1 MTGRPSGAAAGAG
14 AAADILAAVVAAK
27 PGGENRPGQEAMCAA
42 VDTAL
47 AAGEHLL
54 VEAPTGVGKSLAYLA
69 PAVAHARSGT
79 PDARVVV
86 VTATK
91 GLQEQLIR
99 DDLPALAAAL
109 PGRRLRFAMLKGRS
123 NYLCRAKLDVTM
135 TDGVEG
141 RLDFGD
147 DGVAG
152 ALETVKGLEAWAETT
167 ATGDRA
173 DAPGAVS
180 DAVWSQVSVDPGECP
195 GAANCHAGDACFA
208 EAAREAAGAA
218 EIVVVNTHLYAAHLA
233 SGGNVLPPHTAV
245 VFDEAHT
252 LEDTF
257 ADAFG
262 VRLTPF
268 RVRRAAARA
277 RIAGADADLTR
288 RLDRAADALDSA
300 LGAPPEATRVDLA
313 GTTPA
318 PGFTSPA
325 PPAPVRGRAAASGPA
340 PSTVGADGPDDRAL
354 AAALA
359 TVGALAREVQATLR
373 KSELGL
379 LGGAGGA
386 GGDVARAKAAQATRL
401 LDGLADD
408 VALLLDPPLNS
419 VTWVESNRGRP
430 ELHLATVDV
439 GPALA
444 ARLYPEVT
452 VIATSATLATG
463 GRFDLLARRLGL
475 TLPPPADDGEP
486 GGDTAVS
493 ALETPPGRE
502 FATPVRRDGAGPGD
516 TDVEPSPP
524 VHRALT
530 VPSPFDHA
538 RQGWLYVA
546 KHLPEPNDPRFA
558 EAMADDLHELI
569 TAAGGRTLALFTS
582 RAAMDRTAETLAARG
597 GYEVLVQDR
606 LPRPELLARFRA
618 GPGSALFATQGFWQG
633 VDLPGHLCRL
643 VAIDRIPV
651 PRPTDPLV
659 AARRA
664 AATARRENDFTAVDL
679 PAAAMLLAQGAGRLI
694 RTTTDAGVVAVFD
707 RRLATKSYRQTLL
720 ATLPPLR
727 RSIDRARMVEV
738 LNALRQA
745 EV

>member
-1 MTGRPSGAAAGAG
+1 MSEAAET
-14 AAADILAAVVAAK
+14 LAAVIAAK
-27 PGGENRPGQEAMCAA
+27 PGGETRPGQEAMCAA
-42 VDTAL
+42 VDAAL
-47 AAGEHLL
+47 ASGEHLL

-69 PAVAHARSGT
+69 PAVAYARSV

-91 GLQEQLIR
+91 GLQEQLTR
-99 DDLPALAAAL
+99 DDLPTLAAAV
-109 PGRRLRFAMLKGRS
+109 PGRPLRFAMLKGRS

-135 TDGVEG
+135 VDGVEA
-141 RLDFGD
+141 RFDFGD
-147 DGVAG
+147 EGVTG
-152 ALETVKGLEAWAETT
+152 ALEAVQRLGEWAEKTE
-167 ATGDRA
+167 TGDRA

-195 GAANCHAGDACFA
+195 GAAHCHAGDTCFA
-208 EAAREAAGAA
+208 EAARERAGAA
-218 EIVVVNTHLYAAHLA
+218 EIVVVNTHLYAAHLS
-233 SGGNVLPPHTAV
+233 SGGNVLPAHTAV

-257 ADAFG
+257 ASAFG
-262 VRLTPF
+262 VRMTPY
-268 RVRRAAARA
+268 RVRRAAARSRA
-277 RIAGADADLTR
+277 AGADGDLTR
-288 RLDRAADALDSA
+288 RLERAADALDTA
-300 LGAPPEATRVDLA
+300 LGAPTEATRVDLA
-313 GTTPA
+313 GEDGEA
-318 PGFTSPA
+318 KEL
-325 PPAPVRGRAAASGPA
+325 AS
-340 PSTVGADGPDDRAL
+340 AL
-354 AAALA
+354 ASVA
-359 TVGALAREVQATLR
+359 TLAREVHGTLR
-373 KSELGL
+373 KKELGL
-379 LGGAGGA
+379 LGGAAG

-408 VALLLDPPLNS
+408 VAWLLDPPPNS
-419 VTWVESNRGRP
+419 VAWVESNKGRP
-430 ELHLATVDV
+430 ELNQATVDV

-452 VIATSATLATG
+452 VIATSATLATA

-475 TLPPPADDGEP
+475 TLPPPADED
-486 GGDTAVS
+486 
-493 ALETPPGRE
+493 
-502 FATPVRRDGAGPGD
+502 RDGDRNGDGDAGGRPSD
-516 TDVEPSPP
+516 DDPASNAAADVEPTPP
-524 VHRALT
+524 VHRSLT

-546 KHLPEPNDPRFA
+546 KHLPEPNDPRFP
-558 EAMADDLHELI
+558 EAMADELHELI

-582 RAAMDRTAETLAARG
+582 RAGMDRTADSLAARG

-606 LPRPELLARFRA
+606 LARPELLARFRA

-643 VAIDRIPV
+643 VAIDRIPF

-664 AATARRENDFTAVDL
+664 AATARRENDFAAVDL
-679 PAAAMLLAQGAGRLI
+679 PAAATLLAQGAGRLI

-727 RSIDRARMVEV
+727 RTIDRAHMVAV
-738 LNALRQA
+738 LSALRDA
-745 EV
+745 EQPAGD

>member
-1 MTGRPSGAAAGAG
+1 MSEAAET
-14 AAADILAAVVAAK
+14 LAAVIAAK
-27 PGGENRPGQEAMCAA
+27 AGGENRPGQEAMCAA
-42 VDTAL
+42 VDAAL
-47 AAGEHLL
+47 ASGEHLL

-69 PAVAHARSGT
+69 PAVAHARSGVA
-79 PDARVVV
+79 DARVVV

-91 GLQEQLIR
+91 GLQEQLTR
-99 DDLPALAAAL
+99 DDLPTLAAAL
-109 PGRRLRFAMLKGRS
+109 PGRPLRFAMLKGRS

-135 TDGVEG
+135 ADGIEA

-147 DGVAG
+147 DGVTG
-152 ALETVKGLEAWAETT
+152 ALGAVQRLAAWAEK
-167 ATGDRA
+167 AETGDRA

-195 GAANCHAGDACFA
+195 GAAACHAGDACFA
-208 EAAREAAGAA
+208 EAARERAAAA

-257 ADAFG
+257 AGAFG

-277 RIAGADADLTR
+277 RAAGAEADLTR
-288 RLDRAADALDSA
+288 RLERAGDALDSA
-300 LGAPPEATRVDLA
+300 LGAPAEATRVDPA
-313 GTTPA
+313 G
-318 PGFTSPA
+318 
-325 PPAPVRGRAAASGPA
+325 
-340 PSTVGADGPDDRAL
+340 GPDDTSPTEREL
-354 AAALA
+354 AGVLTTVA
-359 TVGALAREVQATLR
+359 TLAREVLGTLR
-373 KSELGL
+373 RSELGL
-379 LGGAGGA
+379 AGGS
-386 GGDVARAKAAQATRL
+386 GGDVARAKAAQAARL

-408 VALLLDPPLNS
+408 ISLLLDPPPNS
-419 VTWVESNRGRP
+419 VAWVESNRDRP
-430 ELHLATVDV
+430 ELHQATVDV
-439 GPALA
+439 GPTLA

-452 VIATSATLATG
+452 VVATSATLATG

-475 TLPPPADDGEP
+475 TLPPPLDADDGD
-486 GGDTAVS
+486 GDADD
-493 ALETPPGRE
+493 P
-502 FATPVRRDGAGPGD
+502 
-516 TDVEPSPP
+516 DVEPTPP
-524 VHRALT
+524 VHRALS
-530 VPSPFDHA
+530 VPSPFDYA

-546 KHLPEPNDPRFA
+546 KHLPEPNDPRFGEAVA
-558 EAMADDLHELI
+558 EELHELI

-582 RAAMDRTAETLAARG
+582 RAAMDRTADALAARG

-643 VAIDRIPV
+643 VAIDRIPF

-664 AATARRENDFTAVDL
+664 AATARRENDFAAVDL
-679 PAAAMLLAQGAGRLI
+679 PAAATLLAQGAGRLI
-694 RTTTDAGVVAVFD
+694 RTTTDSGVVAVFD

-727 RSIDRARMVEV
+727 RSIDRAQMVTV
-738 LNALRQA
+738 LTALREA

>member
-1 MTGRPSGAAAGAG
+1 VTEAVG
-14 AAADILAAVVAAK
+14 ILAAVIAAK
-27 PGGENRPGQEAMCAA
+27 PGGETRPGQEAMCAA
-42 VDTAL
+42 VDAAL
-47 AAGEHLL
+47 ASGEHLL

-69 PAVAHARSGT
+69 PAVTHARST

-91 GLQEQLIR
+91 ALQEQLTR
-99 DDLPALAAAL
+99 DDLPTLAASL
-109 PGRRLRFAMLKGRS
+109 PGKPLRFAMLKGRS

-135 TDGVEG
+135 VDGIEA

-147 DGVAG
+147 EGVSG
-152 ALETVKGLEAWAETT
+152 ALDAVKRLGEWAESTE
-167 ATGDRA
+167 TGDRA

-195 GAANCHAGDACFA
+195 GAANCHAGDTCFA
-208 EAAREAAGAA
+208 EAARDRAEAA
-218 EIVVVNTHLYAAHLA
+218 EIMVVNMHLYAAHLA

-257 ADAFG
+257 AGAFG

-268 RVRRAAARA
+268 RIRRAGSRARA
-277 RIAGADADLTR
+277 AGGNADLIR

-313 GTTPA
+313 
-318 PGFTSPA
+318 
-325 PPAPVRGRAAASGPA
+325 AAADAPA
-340 PSTVGADGPDDRAL
+340 DV
-354 AAALA
+354 AALVAALTTVA
-359 TVGALAREVQATLR
+359 TLARELQGTLR

-379 LGGAGGA
+379 TGGSG
-386 GGDVARAKAAQATRL
+386 GGDVARAKASQATRL
-401 LDGLADD
+401 LDGVAGDI
-408 VALLLDPPLNS
+408 ALLLDPPPNS
-419 VTWVESNRGRP
+419 VAWIESNKGRP
-430 ELHLATVDV
+430 ELHQATVDV

-444 ARLYPEVT
+444 SRLYPEVT
-452 VIATSATLATG
+452 VVATSATLATG
-463 GRFDLLARRLGL
+463 GRFDQLARRLGL
-475 TLPPPADDGEP
+475 TLPPPADDA
-486 GGDTAVS
+486 DNVS
-493 ALETPPGRE
+493 A
-502 FATPVRRDGAGPGD
+502 AGEDDPAASAAS
-516 TDVEPSPP
+516 DVEPTPP

-558 EAMADDLHELI
+558 DAMADELHALI

-582 RAAMDRTAETLAARG
+582 RAAMERTADTLADRG
-597 GYEVLVQDR
+597 GYDVLVQDR

-643 VAIDRIPV
+643 VAIDRIPF

-664 AATARRENDFTAVDL
+664 AATARRENDFAAVDL
-679 PAAAMLLAQGAGRLI
+679 PAAATLLAQGAGRLI
-694 RTTTDAGVVAVFD
+694 RTTTDSGVVAVFD

-727 RSIDRARMVEV
+727 RTIDGDHMIAV
-738 LNALRQA
+738 LSALRDA

>member
-1 MTGRPSGAAAGAG
+1 MSEAAET
-14 AAADILAAVVAAK
+14 LAAVIAAK

-42 VDTAL
+42 VDAAL
-47 AAGEHLL
+47 ASREHLL

-69 PAVAHARSGT
+69 PAVTHARSA

-91 GLQEQLIR
+91 GLQEQLTR
-99 DDLPALAAAL
+99 DDLPTLAAAL
-109 PGRRLRFAMLKGRS
+109 PGKALRFAMLKGRS

-135 TDGVEG
+135 IDGVEA

-147 DGVAG
+147 EGVAG
-152 ALETVKGLEAWAETT
+152 ALDAVKRLGEWAEVTE
-167 ATGDRA
+167 TGDRT

-208 EAAREAAGAA
+208 EAARDRAEAA
-218 EIVVVNTHLYAAHLA
+218 EIVVVNTHLYAAHLS
-233 SGGNVLPPHTAV
+233 SGGNVLPAHTAV

-257 ADAFG
+257 AGAFG

-268 RVRRAAARA
+268 RVRRAASRARA
-277 RIAGADADLTR
+277 AGGDADLIR
-288 RLDRAADALDSA
+288 RLDRAADALDTA
-300 LGAPPEATRVDLA
+300 LGAPSEATRVDLTA
-313 GTTPA
+313 
-318 PGFTSPA
+318 
-325 PPAPVRGRAAASGPA
+325 
-340 PSTVGADGPDDRAL
+340 ADGPADVAEL

-359 TVGALAREVQATLR
+359 TVATLARELQSTLR

-379 LGGAGGA
+379 IGGAG

-401 LDGLADD
+401 LDGVADD
-408 VALLLDPPLNS
+408 IALLLDPPPNS
-419 VTWVESNRGRP
+419 VAWIESNKGRP
-430 ELHLATVDV
+430 ELHQATVDV

-444 ARLYPEVT
+444 SRLYPEVT
-452 VIATSATLATG
+452 VVATSATLATG
-463 GRFDLLARRLGL
+463 GRFDQLARRLGL
-475 TLPPPADDGEP
+475 TLPPPVDSEDVAGADEDDPAG
-486 GGDTAVS
+486 S
-493 ALETPPGRE
+493 A
-502 FATPVRRDGAGPGD
+502 AS
-516 TDVEPSPP
+516 DVEPTPP

-558 EAMADDLHELI
+558 DAVADELHALI
-569 TAAGGRTLALFTS
+569 SAAGGRTLALFTS
-582 RAAMDRTAETLAARG
+582 RAAMDRTADALAARG

-633 VDLPGHLCRL
+633 IDLPGHLCRL
-643 VAIDRIPV
+643 VAIDRIPF

-659 AARRA
+659 TARRA
-664 AATARRENDFTAVDL
+664 AATARRENDFAAVDL
-679 PAAAMLLAQGAGRLI
+679 PAAATLLAQGAGRLI
-694 RTTTDAGVVAVFD
+694 RTTTDSGVVAVFD

-727 RSIDRARMVEV
+727 RTIDQAQV
-738 LNALRQA
+738 LAVLSALRDA

>member
-1 MTGRPSGAAAGAG
+1 MSEAAEM
-14 AAADILAAVVAAK
+14 LAAVIAAK

-42 VDTAL
+42 VDAAL
-47 AAGEHLL
+47 ASGEHLL

-69 PAVAHARSGT
+69 PAVTHARSAL
-79 PDARVVV
+79 DARVVV

-91 GLQEQLIR
+91 GLQEQLTR
-99 DDLPALAAAL
+99 DDLPTLAAAV
-109 PGRRLRFAMLKGRS
+109 PGKVLRFAMLKGRS

-135 TDGVEG
+135 VDGIEA

-147 DGVAG
+147 DGISG
-152 ALETVKGLEAWAETT
+152 ALDAVKRLGEWAESTE
-167 ATGDRA
+167 TGDRA

-208 EAAREAAGAA
+208 EAARDRAEAA

-233 SGGNVLPPHTAV
+233 SGGNVLPHHTAV

-257 ADAFG
+257 AGAFG

-277 RIAGADADLTR
+277 RAAGGDAEMIR
-288 RLDRAADALDSA
+288 RLDRAADTLDTA
-300 LGAPPEATRVDLA
+300 LGAPSEATRIDIA
-313 GTTPA
+313 GA
-318 PGFTSPA
+318 G
-325 PPAPVRGRAAASGPA
+325 
-340 PSTVGADGPDDRAL
+340 GADAPTEVREL
-354 AAALA
+354 AAALVTVA
-359 TVGALAREVQATLR
+359 TLAREVHGTLR

-379 LGGAGGA
+379 TGGGG

-408 VALLLDPPLNS
+408 IALLLDPPPNS
-419 VTWVESNRGRP
+419 VAWVESNKNRP
-430 ELHLATVDV
+430 ELHQATVDV

-444 ARLYPEVT
+444 SRLYPDVT
-452 VIATSATLATG
+452 VVATSATLATG
-463 GRFDLLARRLGL
+463 GRFDQLARRLGL
-475 TLPPPADDGEP
+475 TLPPPVDAEDDASTEDDDP
-486 GGDTAVS
+486 
-493 ALETPPGRE
+493 
-502 FATPVRRDGAGPGD
+502 AGSTGS
-516 TDVEPSPP
+516 DVEPTPP

-546 KHLPEPNDPRFA
+546 KHLPEPNDPSFA
-558 EAMADDLHELI
+558 EAMADELHALI

-582 RAAMDRTAETLAARG
+582 RAAMDRTADALAALG

-606 LPRPELLARFRA
+606 LPRPELVARFRA

-633 VDLPGHLCRL
+633 IDLPGHLCRL
-643 VAIDRIPV
+643 VAIDRIPF

-659 AARRA
+659 AARRS
-664 AATARRENDFTAVDL
+664 AATARRENDFAAVDL
-679 PAAAMLLAQGAGRLI
+679 PAAATLLAQGAGRLI
-694 RTTTDAGVVAVFD
+694 RTTTDFGVVAVFD

-727 RSIDRARMVEV
+727 RTIDHDQMVAV
-738 LNALRQA
+738 LSGLRDA

>member
-1 MTGRPSGAAAGAG
+1 MSEAAET
-14 AAADILAAVVAAK
+14 LAAVIAAK

-42 VDTAL
+42 VDAAL
-47 AAGEHLL
+47 ASREHLL

-69 PAVAHARSGT
+69 PAVTHARSA

-91 GLQEQLIR
+91 GLQEQLTR
-99 DDLPALAAAL
+99 DDLPTLAAAL
-109 PGRRLRFAMLKGRS
+109 PGKALRFAMLKGRS

-135 TDGVEG
+135 IDGVEA

-147 DGVAG
+147 EGVAG
-152 ALETVKGLEAWAETT
+152 ALDAVKRLGEWAEVTE
-167 ATGDRA
+167 TGDRT

-208 EAAREAAGAA
+208 EAARDRAEAA

-257 ADAFG
+257 AGAFG

-268 RVRRAAARA
+268 RVRRAASRARA
-277 RIAGADADLTR
+277 AGGDADLIR
-288 RLDRAADALDSA
+288 RLDRAADALDTA
-300 LGAPPEATRVDLA
+300 LGAPSEATRVDLTA
-313 GTTPA
+313 
-318 PGFTSPA
+318 
-325 PPAPVRGRAAASGPA
+325 
-340 PSTVGADGPDDRAL
+340 ADGPADVAEL

-359 TVGALAREVQATLR
+359 TVATLARELQSTLR

-379 LGGAGGA
+379 IGGAG

-401 LDGLADD
+401 LDGVADD
-408 VALLLDPPLNS
+408 IALLLDPPPNS
-419 VTWVESNRGRP
+419 VAWIESNKGRP
-430 ELHLATVDV
+430 ELHQATVDV

-444 ARLYPEVT
+444 SRLYPEVT
-452 VIATSATLATG
+452 VVATSATLATG
-463 GRFDLLARRLGL
+463 GRFDQLARRLGL
-475 TLPPPADDGEP
+475 TLPPPVDSEDVAGADEDDPAG
-486 GGDTAVS
+486 S
-493 ALETPPGRE
+493 A
-502 FATPVRRDGAGPGD
+502 AS
-516 TDVEPSPP
+516 DVEPTPP

-558 EAMADDLHELI
+558 DAVADELHALI
-569 TAAGGRTLALFTS
+569 SAAGGRTLALFTS
-582 RAAMDRTAETLAARG
+582 RAAMDRTADALAARG

-633 VDLPGHLCRL
+633 IDLPGHLCRL
-643 VAIDRIPV
+643 VAIDRIPF

-659 AARRA
+659 TARRA
-664 AATARRENDFTAVDL
+664 AATARRENDFAAVDL
-679 PAAAMLLAQGAGRLI
+679 PAAATLLAQGAGRLI
-694 RTTTDAGVVAVFD
+694 RTTTDSGVVAVFD

-727 RSIDRARMVEV
+727 RTIDQAQV
-738 LNALRQA
+738 LAVLSALRDA

>member
-1 MTGRPSGAAAGAG
+1 MSEAAET
-14 AAADILAAVVAAK
+14 LAAVIAAK

-42 VDTAL
+42 VDAAL
-47 AAGEHLL
+47 ASGEHLL

-69 PAVAHARSGT
+69 PAVTHARSA

-91 GLQEQLIR
+91 GLQEQLTR
-99 DDLPALAAAL
+99 DDLPTLAAAL
-109 PGRRLRFAMLKGRS
+109 PGKALRFAMLKGRS

-135 TDGVEG
+135 VDGVEA
-141 RLDFGD
+141 RFDFGD
-147 DGVAG
+147 EGIAG
-152 ALETVKGLEAWAETT
+152 ALDAVKRLGEWAEATE
-167 ATGDRA
+167 TGDRT

-195 GAANCHAGDACFA
+195 GAANCHAGDVCFA
-208 EAAREAAGAA
+208 EAARDRAEAA
-218 EIVVVNTHLYAAHLA
+218 EIVVVNTHLYASHLA

-257 ADAFG
+257 AGAFG

-268 RVRRAAARA
+268 RVRRAASRARA
-277 RIAGADADLTR
+277 AGGDADLIR

-300 LGAPPEATRVDLA
+300 LGAPSEATRVDV
-313 GTTPA
+313 TA
-318 PGFTSPA
+318 PD
-325 PPAPVRGRAAASGPA
+325 GPA
-340 PSTVGADGPDDRAL
+340 EVQEL
-354 AAALA
+354 AAALTTVA
-359 TVGALAREVQATLR
+359 TLARELQSTLR

-379 LGGAGGA
+379 VRGSG
-386 GGDVARAKAAQATRL
+386 GGDVARAKASQATRL
-401 LDGLADD
+401 LDGVADD
-408 VALLLDPPLNS
+408 IALLLDPPPNS
-419 VTWVESNRGRP
+419 VAWIESNKGRP
-430 ELHLATVDV
+430 ELHQATVDV

-444 ARLYPEVT
+444 SRLYPEVT
-452 VIATSATLATG
+452 VVATSATLATG
-463 GRFDLLARRLGL
+463 GRFDQLARRLGL
-475 TLPPPADDGEP
+475 TLPPPVDDE
-486 GGDTAVS
+486 
-493 ALETPPGRE
+493 
-502 FATPVRRDGAGPGD
+502 DGAGADEDDPAGSAGS
-516 TDVEPSPP
+516 DVEPTPP

-530 VPSPFDHA
+530 VPSLFDYA

-546 KHLPEPNDPRFA
+546 RHLPEPNDPRFA
-558 EAMADDLHELI
+558 EAMADELHALI

-582 RAAMDRTAETLAARG
+582 RAAMDRTADALAPRG

-606 LPRPELLARFRA
+606 LSRPELLARFRA

-643 VAIDRIPV
+643 VAIDRIPF

-664 AATARRENDFTAVDL
+664 AATARRENDFAAVDL
-679 PAAAMLLAQGAGRLI
+679 PAAATLLAQGAGRLI
-694 RTTTDAGVVAVFD
+694 RTTTDSGVVAVFD

-727 RSIDRARMVEV
+727 RTIDGDQMIAV
-738 LNALRQA
+738 LSTLRDA

>member
-1 MTGRPSGAAAGAG
+1 MSEAAET
-14 AAADILAAVVAAK
+14 LAAVIAAK
-27 PGGENRPGQEAMCAA
+27 AGGENRPGQEAMCAA
-42 VDTAL
+42 VDAAL
-47 AAGEHLL
+47 ASGEHLL

-69 PAVAHARSGT
+69 PAVTHARSG
-79 PDARVVV
+79 PEARVVV

-91 GLQEQLIR
+91 ALQEQLTR
-99 DDLPALAAAL
+99 DDLPTLAASL
-109 PGRRLRFAMLKGRS
+109 PGKPLRFAMLQGRS

-135 TDGVEG
+135 VDGVEA

-147 DGVAG
+147 DGIAG
-152 ALETVKGLEAWAETT
+152 ALDAVKRLAEWAETT
-167 ATGDRA
+167 ETGDRA
-173 DAPGAVS
+173 DAPGAAVS

-195 GAANCHAGDACFA
+195 GAANCHAGDVCFA
-208 EAAREAAGAA
+208 ETARDRAEAA

-257 ADAFG
+257 AGAFG

-277 RIAGADADLTR
+277 RAAGGDADLIR
-288 RLDRAADALDSA
+288 RLDRAADALDTT
-300 LGAPPEATRVDLA
+300 LGAPPEATRIDLSATDGAEA
-313 GTTPA
+313 GE
-318 PGFTSPA
+318 
-325 PPAPVRGRAAASGPA
+325 
-340 PSTVGADGPDDRAL
+340 L
-354 AAALA
+354 AAALV
-359 TVGALAREVQATLR
+359 TVTTLARELQSTLR

-379 LGGAGGA
+379 VGSSGG

-408 VALLLDPPLNS
+408 IGLVLDPPPNS
-419 VTWVESNRGRP
+419 VTWVESNKGRP

-444 ARLYPEVT
+444 SRLYPEVT
-452 VIATSATLATG
+452 VVATSATLATG
-463 GRFDLLARRLGL
+463 GRFDQLARRLGL
-475 TLPPPADDGEP
+475 TLPPPVDSGDDDDEDPAG
-486 GGDTAVS
+486 S
-493 ALETPPGRE
+493 A
-502 FATPVRRDGAGPGD
+502 AA
-516 TDVEPSPP
+516 DVEPTPP
-524 VHRALT
+524 VHRSLT

-546 KHLPEPNDPRFA
+546 KHLPEPNDPRYA
-558 EAMADDLHELI
+558 EAMAEELHALI

-582 RAAMDRTAETLAARG
+582 RAAMDRTADGLAARG

-643 VAIDRIPV
+643 VAIDRIPF

-664 AATARRENDFTAVDL
+664 AATARRENDFAAVDL
-679 PAAAMLLAQGAGRLI
+679 PAAATLLAQGAGRLI

-707 RRLATKSYRQTLL
+707 RRLATKSYRQVLL

-727 RSIDRARMVEV
+727 RTIDQAQMIAV
-738 LNALRQA
+738 LSALRDA

>member
-1 MTGRPSGAAAGAG
+1 MSEAAET
-14 AAADILAAVVAAK
+14 LAAVIAAK
-27 PGGENRPGQEAMCAA
+27 PGGEKRPGQEAMCAA
-42 VDTAL
+42 VDAAL
-47 AAGEHLL
+47 ASGEHLL

-69 PAVAHARSGT
+69 PAVTHARSGA
-79 PDARVVV
+79 DARVVV

-91 GLQEQLIR
+91 ALQEQLTR
-99 DDLPALAAAL
+99 DDLPTLAESL
-109 PGRRLRFAMLKGRS
+109 PGRPLRFAMLKGRS

-135 TDGVEG
+135 VDGIEA

-147 DGVAG
+147 DGIAG
-152 ALETVKGLEAWAETT
+152 ALDAVKRLAVWAESTE
-167 ATGDRA
+167 TGDRA
-173 DAPGAVS
+173 DAPGAAVS

-195 GAANCHAGDACFA
+195 GAANCHAGDVCFA
-208 EAAREAAGAA
+208 ETARDRAEAA

-257 ADAFG
+257 AGAFG
-262 VRLTPF
+262 VRLTPY
-268 RVRRAAARA
+268 RVRRAASRARA
-277 RIAGADADLTR
+277 AGGDADLIR
-288 RLDRAADALDSA
+288 RLDRGADALDAA
-300 LGAPPEATRVDLA
+300 LGAPPEAIRIDL
-313 GTTPA
+313 T
-318 PGFTSPA
+318 
-325 PPAPVRGRAAASGPA
+325 AAA
-340 PSTVGADGPDDRAL
+340 GASSSSHTDGAEAGEL
-354 AAALA
+354 AAALVTVA
-359 TVGALAREVQATLR
+359 TLARELQGTLR

-379 LGGAGGA
+379 VGTSGG

-408 VALLLDPPLNS
+408 IALVLDPPPNS
-419 VTWVESNRGRP
+419 VTWVESNKGRP

-439 GPALA
+439 GPTLA
-444 ARLYPEVT
+444 SRLYPEVT

-475 TLPPPADDGEP
+475 TLPPPVEDGDADDEDPAG
-486 GGDTAVS
+486 S
-493 ALETPPGRE
+493 A
-502 FATPVRRDGAGPGD
+502 AS
-516 TDVEPSPP
+516 DVEPTPP
-524 VHRALT
+524 VHRSLT

-558 EAMADDLHELI
+558 EAMADELHALI

-582 RAAMDRTAETLAARG
+582 RAAMDRTADGLAARG

-643 VAIDRIPV
+643 VAIDRIPF

-664 AATARRENDFTAVDL
+664 AATARRENDFAAVDL
-679 PAAAMLLAQGAGRLI
+679 PAAATLLAQGAGRLI
-694 RTTTDAGVVAVFD
+694 RTTTDSGVVAVFD

-727 RSIDRARMVEV
+727 RTIDQAQMIAV
-738 LNALRQA
+738 LSALRDA

>member
-1 MTGRPSGAAAGAG
+1 MSEAAET
-14 AAADILAAVVAAK
+14 LAAVIAAK

-42 VDTAL
+42 VDAAL
-47 AAGEHLL
+47 ASREHLL

-69 PAVAHARSGT
+69 PAVTHARSS

-91 GLQEQLIR
+91 GLQEQLTR
-99 DDLPALAAAL
+99 DDLPTLAAAL
-109 PGRRLRFAMLKGRS
+109 PGKALRFAMLKGRS

-135 TDGVEG
+135 IDGVEA

-147 DGVAG
+147 EGVAG
-152 ALETVKGLEAWAETT
+152 ALDAVKRLGEWAEVTE
-167 ATGDRA
+167 TGDRT

-208 EAAREAAGAA
+208 EAARDRAEAA

-257 ADAFG
+257 AGAFG

-268 RVRRAAARA
+268 RVRRAASRARA
-277 RIAGADADLTR
+277 AGGDADLIR
-288 RLDRAADALDSA
+288 RLDRAADALDTA
-300 LGAPPEATRVDLA
+300 LGAPSEATRVDLTA
-313 GTTPA
+313 
-318 PGFTSPA
+318 
-325 PPAPVRGRAAASGPA
+325 
-340 PSTVGADGPDDRAL
+340 ADGPADVAEL

-359 TVGALAREVQATLR
+359 TVATLARELQSTLR

-379 LGGAGGA
+379 IGGAG
-386 GGDVARAKAAQATRL
+386 GGDVARAKVAQATRL
-401 LDGLADD
+401 LDGVADD
-408 VALLLDPPLNS
+408 IALLLDPPPNS
-419 VTWVESNRGRP
+419 VAWIESNKGRP
-430 ELHLATVDV
+430 ELHQATVDV

-444 ARLYPEVT
+444 SRLYPEVT
-452 VIATSATLATG
+452 VVATSATLATG
-463 GRFDLLARRLGL
+463 GRFDQLARRLGL
-475 TLPPPADDGEP
+475 TLPPPVDSEDVAGADEDDPAGS
-486 GGDTAVS
+486 TAS
-493 ALETPPGRE
+493 
-502 FATPVRRDGAGPGD
+502 
-516 TDVEPSPP
+516 DVEPTPP

-558 EAMADDLHELI
+558 DAVADELHALI
-569 TAAGGRTLALFTS
+569 SAAGGRTLALFTS
-582 RAAMDRTAETLAARG
+582 RAAMDRTADALAARG

-633 VDLPGHLCRL
+633 IDLPGHLCRL
-643 VAIDRIPV
+643 VAIDRIPF

-659 AARRA
+659 TARRA
-664 AATARRENDFTAVDL
+664 AATARRENDFAAVDR
-679 PAAAMLLAQGAGRLI
+679 PAAATRLAQGAGRLI
-694 RTTTDAGVVAVFD
+694 RTTTDSGVVAVFD

-727 RSIDRARMVEV
+727 RTIDQAQV
-738 LNALRQA
+738 LAVLSALRDA

>member
-1 MTGRPSGAAAGAG
+1 MSEAAET
-14 AAADILAAVVAAK
+14 LAAVIAAK
-27 PGGENRPGQEAMCAA
+27 AGGENRPGQEAMCAA
-42 VDTAL
+42 VDAAL
-47 AAGEHLL
+47 ASGEHLL

-69 PAVAHARSGT
+69 PAVAHARSA

-91 GLQEQLIR
+91 GLQEQLTR
-99 DDLPALAAAL
+99 DDLPTLAAAL
-109 PGRRLRFAMLKGRS
+109 PGRPLRFAMLKGRS

-135 TDGVEG
+135 TDGIEA

-147 DGVAG
+147 DGVTG
-152 ALETVKGLEAWAETT
+152 ALEAVQRLGDWAEK
-167 ATGDRA
+167 AETGDRA

-195 GAANCHAGDACFA
+195 GAATCHAGDVCFA
-208 EAAREAAGAA
+208 EAARERAAAA
-218 EIVVVNTHLYAAHLA
+218 EIVVVNTHLYAAHLG

-277 RIAGADADLTR
+277 RAAGADADLTR
-288 RLDRAADALDSA
+288 RLERAGDALEEA
-300 LGAPPEATRVDLA
+300 LGTPPEATRVDPA
-313 GTTPA
+313 G
-318 PGFTSPA
+318 
-325 PPAPVRGRAAASGPA
+325 AAGGPA
-340 PSTVGADGPDDRAL
+340 ATSSSPDPDDAARQDRELASAL
-354 AAALA
+354 TTVA
-359 TVGALAREVQATLR
+359 TLAREVHGTLR
-373 KSELGL
+373 RSELKL
-379 LGGAGGA
+379 VGGAGG

-408 VALLLDPPLNS
+408 IALVLDPPPSS
-419 VTWVESNRGRP
+419 VAWVESNRGRP
-430 ELHLATVDV
+430 ELHQATVDV
-439 GPALA
+439 GPTLA

-475 TLPPPADDGEP
+475 TLPPPADLDEEDDDDG
-486 GGDTAVS
+486 DA
-493 ALETPPGRE
+493 AQN
-502 FATPVRRDGAGPGD
+502 GAGPGD
-516 TDVEPSPP
+516 GRSGPPFGRGRDVEPTPP
-524 VHRALT
+524 VHRALS

-558 EAMADDLHELI
+558 EAMAEELHGLI

-582 RAAMDRTAETLAARG
+582 RAAMERTADTLAARG
-597 GYEVLVQDR
+597 GYEV
-606 LPRPELLARFRA
+606 
-618 GPGSALFATQGFWQG
+618 FATQGFWQG
-633 VDLPGHLCRL
+633 VDLPGPLCRL
-643 VAIDRIPV
+643 VAIDRIPF

-664 AATARRENDFTAVDL
+664 AATARRENDFAAVDL
-679 PAAAMLLAQGAGRLI
+679 PAAATLLAQGAGRLI
-694 RTTTDAGVVAVFD
+694 RTTTDSGVVAVFD

-727 RSIDRARMVEV
+727 RTVDPAQMVAV
-738 LNALRQA
+738 LTALRQA

>member
-1 MTGRPSGAAAGAG
+1 VTPAGPGAKES
-14 AAADILAAVVAAK
+14 ADILAAVIAAK
-27 PGGENRPGQEAMCAA
+27 PGGETRPGQEAMCAA
-42 VDTAL
+42 VDAAL

-69 PAVAHARSGT
+69 PAVAHARGGT
-79 PDARVVV
+79 ADARVVV

-91 GLQEQLIR
+91 ALQEQLIR

-109 PGRRLRFAMLKGRS
+109 AGKPLRFAMLKGRS

-135 TDGVEG
+135 TDGVEA
-141 RLDFGD
+141 RFDFGD
-147 DGVAG
+147 EGVGG
-152 ALETVKGLEAWAETT
+152 ALEAVQRLSAWAEET

-195 GAANCHAGDACFA
+195 GAATCHAGDTCFA
-208 EAAREAAGAA
+208 EGAREAAAAA
-218 EIVVVNTHLYAAHLA
+218 EIVVVNSHLYAAHLA

-257 ADAFG
+257 AEAFG

-268 RVRRAAARA
+268 RVRRAASRA
-277 RIAGADADLTR
+277 RIAGADTDLTR
-288 RLDRAADALDSA
+288 RLERAADALDSA
-300 LGAPPEATRVDLA
+300 LGAPDDAIRVDLTGVA
-313 GTTPA
+313 A
-318 PGFTSPA
+318 
-325 PPAPVRGRAAASGPA
+325 APVPADRGGDDAL
-340 PSTVGADGPDDRAL
+340 PDDEAL

-359 TVGALAREVQATLR
+359 TVGTLAVEVRGTLR

-379 LGGAGGA
+379 VGGSGG
-386 GGDVARAKAAQATRL
+386 GGDVARAKAAQAVRL

-408 VALLLDPPLNS
+408 VALLLDPPPNS
-419 VTWVESNRGRP
+419 VAWVESNRGRP
-430 ELHLATVDV
+430 ELHQATVDV
-439 GPALA
+439 GPTLA

-475 TLPPPADDGEP
+475 TLPPPADDPDDDEDGDP
-486 GGDTAVS
+486 GAGG
-493 ALETPPGRE
+493 PGRE
-502 FATPVRRDGAGPGD
+502 A
-516 TDVEPSPP
+516 VEPAPP

-558 EAMADDLHELI
+558 EAMADELHDLI

-582 RAAMDRTAETLAARG
+582 RAAMERTADMLAARG

-606 LPRPELLARFRA
+606 LPRPELVARFRA

-643 VAIDRIPV
+643 VAIDRIPF

-664 AATARRENDFTAVDL
+664 AATARRENDFNAVDL
-679 PAAAMLLAQGAGRLI
+679 PAAATLLAQGAGRLI
-694 RTTTDAGVVAVFD
+694 RTTTDSGVVAVFD
-707 RRLATKSYRQTLL
+707 RRLATKGYRQTLL

-727 RSIDRARMVEV
+727 RTIDRAQMVAV
-738 LNALRQA
+738 LGALRQA

>member
-1 MTGRPSGAAAGAG
+1 VTADGRAGTPAAAA
-14 AAADILAAVVAAK
+14 ILAAVVAAK
-27 PGGENRPGQEAMCAA
+27 PGGEDRPGQEAMCAA
-42 VDTAL
+42 VDAAL
-47 AAGEHLL
+47 ASGEHLL

-69 PAVAHARSGT
+69 PAVAHARSGAA
-79 PDARVVV
+79 DARVVV

-91 GLQEQLIR
+91 ALQEQLIHE
-99 DDLPALAAAL
+99 DLPALAAAV
-109 PGRRLRFAMLKGRS
+109 PGKALRFAMLKGRS
-123 NYLCRAKLDVTM
+123 NYLCRAKVDVTM
-135 TDGVEG
+135 TDGVEA

-147 DGVAG
+147 DGLSG
-152 ALETVKGLEAWAETT
+152 ALDAVKRLEAWADTT

-195 GAANCHAGDACFA
+195 GAAACHAGDTCFA
-208 EAAREAAGAA
+208 EAAREAAAAA

-233 SGGNVLPPHTAV
+233 SDGNVVPPHTAV

-257 ADAFG
+257 AGAFG

-277 RIAGADADLTR
+277 RTAGADADLTR
-288 RLDRAADALDSA
+288 RLERAGDALDSA
-300 LGAPPEATRVDLA
+300 LGAPAEATRVDVTDGDLA
-313 GTTPA
+313 SALG
-318 PGFTSPA
+318 
-325 PPAPVRGRAAASGPA
+325 
-340 PSTVGADGPDDRAL
+340 TVGP
-354 AAALA
+354 
-359 TVGALAREVQATLR
+359 LAREVHGSLK

-379 LGGAGGA
+379 TGGGG
-386 GGDVARAKAAQATRL
+386 GGDVARAKAAQAGRL
-401 LDGLADD
+401 LDGLAED
-408 VALLLDPPLNS
+408 VALLLDPPENS

-444 ARLYPEVT
+444 GRLYPEVT

-475 TLPPPADDGEP
+475 TLPPPALPNEVGADDVGADEVG
-486 GGDTAVS
+486 GGDEDDA
-493 ALETPPGRE
+493 A
-502 FATPVRRDGAGPGD
+502 GAGG

-546 KHLPEPNDPRFA
+546 RHLPEPNDPGFP
-558 EAMADDLHELI
+558 EAMADELHQLI

-582 RAAMDRTAETLAARG
+582 RAAMERTADTLAARG
-597 GYEVLVQDR
+597 GYEVVVQDR

-643 VAIDRIPV
+643 VAIDRIPF

-659 AARRA
+659 AARRT
-664 AATARRENDFTAVDL
+664 AATARRENDFNAVDL
-679 PAAAMLLAQGAGRLI
+679 PAAATLLAQGAGRLI

-707 RRLATKSYRQTLL
+707 RRLATKGYRQTLL

-727 RSIDRARMVEV
+727 RSVDRARMVDV
-738 LNALRQA
+738 LTGLRRA

>member
-1 MTGRPSGAAAGAG
+1 MGEDDVATV
-14 AAADILAAVVAAK
+14 LARVVATR
-27 PGGENRPGQEAMCAA
+27 PGGGENRPGQVVMAEAVAH
-42 VDTAL
+42 AL
-47 AAGEHLL
+47 GSGEHLL
-54 VEAPTGVGKSLAYLA
+54 VEAPTGVGKSLAYLVPGVLFA
-69 PAVAHARSGT
+69 EKL
-79 PDARVVV
+79 VV

-91 GLQEQLIR
+91 ALQEQLIR
-99 DDLPALAAAL
+99 EDLPALAGAL

-135 TDGVEG
+135 TDGVEA

-147 DGVAG
+147 EGVTG
-152 ALETVKGLEAWAETT
+152 ALEAVQRLAGWAEKT

-173 DAPGAVS
+173 DAPGAVT

-195 GAANCHAGDACFA
+195 GAAACHAGDACFA
-208 EAAREAAGAA
+208 EAAREAAAAA
-218 EIVVVNTHLYAAHLA
+218 EIVVVNSHLYAAHLA

-257 ADAFG
+257 AEAFG

-268 RVRRAAARA
+268 RVRRAALRA
-277 RIAGADADLTR
+277 RTAGADTDLTR
-288 RLDRAADALDSA
+288 RLERAADALDSA
-300 LGAPPEATRVDLA
+300 LGAPAEATRVDLA
-313 GTTPA
+313 GVSEA
-318 PGFTSPA
+318 PCAAADA
-325 PPAPVRGRAAASGPA
+325 PPPARRPASPTPRGDEAP
-340 PSTVGADGPDDRAL
+340 PDE
-354 AAALA
+354 
-359 TVGALAREVQATLR
+359 GALASALVTAATLAAEVRGTLR
-373 KSELGL
+373 KSELQ
-379 LGGAGGA
+379 LGGGSSGG

-401 LDGLADD
+401 LDGLVDD
-408 VALLLDPPLNS
+408 VALLLDPPPNS
-419 VTWVESNRGRP
+419 VAWVESNRGRP
-430 ELHLATVDV
+430 ELHQATVDV

-444 ARLYPEVT
+444 VRLYPDVT

-475 TLPPPADDGEP
+475 TLPPPADVDADE
-486 GGDTAVS
+486 DDV
-493 ALETPPGRE
+493 
-502 FATPVRRDGAGPGD
+502 GPDAEG
-516 TDVEPSPP
+516 DVEPTPP

-546 KHLPEPNDPRFA
+546 KHLPEPNDPRFG
-558 EAMADDLHELI
+558 EAMAEELHELV

-582 RAAMDRTAETLAARG
+582 RAAMERTADTLAARG

-643 VAIDRIPV
+643 VAIDRIPF

-664 AATARRENDFTAVDL
+664 AATARRENDFAAVDL
-679 PAAAMLLAQGAGRLI
+679 PAAATLLAQGAGRLI

-727 RSIDRARMVEV
+727 RTIDRHRMVAV
-738 LNALRQA
+738 LTALRDA

>member
-1 MTGRPSGAAAGAG
+1 MSEAAET
-14 AAADILAAVVAAK
+14 LAAVIAAK

-42 VDTAL
+42 VDAAL
-47 AAGEHLL
+47 ASREHLL

-69 PAVAHARSGT
+69 PAVTHARSA

-91 GLQEQLIR
+91 GLQEQLTR
-99 DDLPALAAAL
+99 DDLPTLAAAL
-109 PGRRLRFAMLKGRS
+109 PGKALRFAMLKGRS

-135 TDGVEG
+135 IDGVEA

-147 DGVAG
+147 EGVAG
-152 ALETVKGLEAWAETT
+152 ALDAVKRLGEWAEVTE
-167 ATGDRA
+167 TGDRT

-208 EAAREAAGAA
+208 EAARDRAEAA

-257 ADAFG
+257 AGAFG

-268 RVRRAAARA
+268 RVRRAASRARA
-277 RIAGADADLTR
+277 AGGDADLIR
-288 RLDRAADALDSA
+288 RLDRAADALDTA
-300 LGAPPEATRVDLA
+300 LGAPSEATRVDLTA
-313 GTTPA
+313 
-318 PGFTSPA
+318 
-325 PPAPVRGRAAASGPA
+325 
-340 PSTVGADGPDDRAL
+340 ADGPADVAEL

-359 TVGALAREVQATLR
+359 TVATLARELQSTLR

-379 LGGAGGA
+379 IGGAG

-401 LDGLADD
+401 LDGVADD
-408 VALLLDPPLNS
+408 IALLLDPPPNS
-419 VTWVESNRGRP
+419 VAWIESNKGRP
-430 ELHLATVDV
+430 ELHQATVDV

-452 VIATSATLATG
+452 VVATSATLATG
-463 GRFDLLARRLGL
+463 GRFDQLARRLGL
-475 TLPPPADDGEP
+475 TLPPPVDSEDVAGADEDDPAG
-486 GGDTAVS
+486 S
-493 ALETPPGRE
+493 A
-502 FATPVRRDGAGPGD
+502 AS
-516 TDVEPSPP
+516 DVEPTPP

-558 EAMADDLHELI
+558 DAVADELHALI
-569 TAAGGRTLALFTS
+569 SAAGGRTLALFTS
-582 RAAMDRTAETLAARG
+582 RAAMDRTADALAARG

-633 VDLPGHLCRL
+633 IDLPGHLCRL
-643 VAIDRIPV
+643 VAIDRIPF

-659 AARRA
+659 TARRA
-664 AATARRENDFTAVDL
+664 AATARRENDFAAVDL
-679 PAAAMLLAQGAGRLI
+679 PAAATLLAQGAGRLI
-694 RTTTDAGVVAVFD
+694 RTTTDSGVVAVFD

-727 RSIDRARMVEV
+727 RTIDQAQV
-738 LNALRQA
+738 LAVLSALRDA

>member
-1 MTGRPSGAAAGAG
+1 MSRAAEA
-14 AAADILAAVVAAK
+14 LAAVIAAK
-27 PGGENRPGQEAMCAA
+27 PGGETRPGQEAMCAA
-42 VDTAL
+42 VDAAL

-69 PAVAHARSGT
+69 PAVAHARSV
-79 PDARVVV
+79 PDGRVVV

-91 GLQEQLIR
+91 GLQEQLAR
-99 DDLPALAAAL
+99 DDLPTLAEAL
-109 PGRRLRFAMLKGRS
+109 PGRQLRFAMLKGRS
-123 NYLCRAKLDVTM
+123 NYVCRAKLDVTM
-135 TDGVEG
+135 VDGVEA
-141 RLDFGD
+141 RLDFGE
-147 DGVAG
+147 GGITG
-152 ALETVKGLEAWAETT
+152 ALEAVQRLSEWAEKTE
-167 ATGDRA
+167 TGDRA

-195 GAANCHAGDACFA
+195 GAAACHAGDTCFA
-208 EAAREAAGAA
+208 EAARERAAAA

-257 ADAFG
+257 AGAFG
-262 VRLTPF
+262 VRLTPY
-268 RVRRAAARA
+268 RVRRAASRARA
-277 RIAGADADLTR
+277 AGAMADLTR
-288 RLDRAADALDSA
+288 RLERAADALDAA
-300 LGAPPEATRVDLA
+300 LGEPAEANRVNLTDPA
-313 GTTPA
+313 GTA
-318 PGFTSPA
+318 ECREL
-325 PPAPVRGRAAASGPA
+325 V
-340 PSTVGADGPDDRAL
+340 
-354 AAALA
+354 AALA
-359 TVGALAREVQATLR
+359 TVATLAREVHGTLR
-373 KSELGL
+373 KTELS
-379 LGGAGGA
+379 LGSGSGG
-386 GGDVARAKAAQATRL
+386 GGGGTGDVARAKAAQATRL

-408 VALLLDPPLNS
+408 IALLLDPPPNS
-419 VTWVESNRGRP
+419 VAWIESNKGRP
-430 ELHLATVDV
+430 ELHQATVDV

-444 ARLYPEVT
+444 ARLYPDVT

-475 TLPPPADDGEP
+475 TLPPPADVE
-486 GGDTAVS
+486 GGRADDPVAGMAGGSGTAS
-493 ALETPPGRE
+493 EA
-502 FATPVRRDGAGPGD
+502 
-516 TDVEPSPP
+516 DVEPTPP

-546 KHLPEPNDPRFA
+546 KHLPEPNDPRFPD
-558 EAMADDLHELI
+558 AMADELHELI
-569 TAAGGRTLALFTS
+569 AAAGGRTLALFTS
-582 RAAMDRTAETLAARG
+582 RAAMERTADSLAARG

-606 LPRPELLARFRA
+606 LPRPELLARFRG

-643 VAIDRIPV
+643 VAIDRIPF

-664 AATARRENDFTAVDL
+664 AATARRENDFAAVDL
-679 PAAAMLLAQGAGRLI
+679 PAAATLLAQGAGRLI

-727 RSIDRARMVEV
+727 RTVDRVQMVTV
-738 LNALRQA
+738 LRGLRDA
-745 EV
+745 ERAAQE

>member
-1 MTGRPSGAAAGAG
+1 MSQAAET
-14 AAADILAAVVAAK
+14 LAAVIAAK
-27 PGGENRPGQEAMCAA
+27 PGGESRPGQEAMCAA
-42 VDTAL
+42 VDAAL
-47 AAGEHLL
+47 ASGEHLL

-69 PAVAHARSGT
+69 PAVTHARSV

-91 GLQEQLIR
+91 GLQEQLTR
-99 DDLPALAAAL
+99 DDLPTLAASL
-109 PGRRLRFAMLKGRS
+109 PGRPLRFAMLKGRS

-135 TDGVEG
+135 VDGVEA

-147 DGVAG
+147 DGVSG
-152 ALETVKGLEAWAETT
+152 ALEAVQRLGEWAEKTE
-167 ATGDRA
+167 TGDRA

-195 GAANCHAGDACFA
+195 GAPHCHAGDRCFA
-208 EAAREAAGAA
+208 EDARDRAAAA
-218 EIVVVNTHLYAAHLA
+218 EIVVVNTHLYAAHLG
-233 SGGNVLPPHTAV
+233 SGGNVLPPHSAV

-257 ADAFG
+257 AEAFG
-262 VRLTPF
+262 VRMTPY
-268 RVRRAAARA
+268 RVRRAAGRARA
-277 RIAGADADLTR
+277 AGAEADLTR
-288 RLDRAADALDSA
+288 RLERAADTLDSA
-300 LGAPPEATRVDLA
+300 LGAPAEATRVDLV
-313 GTTPA
+313 G
-318 PGFTSPA
+318 GNDD
-325 PPAPVRGRAAASGPA
+325 APVETGE
-340 PSTVGADGPDDRAL
+340 L

-359 TVGALAREVQATLR
+359 TVATLAREVHGTLR

-379 LGGAGGA
+379 PGGGGA
-386 GGDVARAKAAQATRL
+386 GDVARAKAAQATRL

-408 VALLLDPPLNS
+408 IALLLDPPPNS
-419 VTWVESNRGRP
+419 VAWIESNKSRP
-430 ELHLATVDV
+430 ELHMATVDV

-444 ARLYPEVT
+444 SRLYPEVT

-475 TLPPPADDGEP
+475 TLPPPADID
-486 GGDTAVS
+486 
-493 ALETPPGRE
+493 
-502 FATPVRRDGAGPGD
+502 PGD
-516 TDVEPSPP
+516 DEAADDPAASVAADVEPTPP

-546 KHLPEPNDPRFA
+546 KHLPEPNDARFPD
-558 EAMADDLHELI
+558 AMADELHELI
-569 TAAGGRTLALFTS
+569 SAAGGRTLALFTS
-582 RAAMDRTAETLAARG
+582 RAAMDRTADSLAARG

-643 VAIDRIPV
+643 VAIDRIPF

-664 AATARRENDFTAVDL
+664 AATARRENDFAAVDL
-679 PAAAMLLAQGAGRLI
+679 PAAATLLAQGAGRLI

-727 RSIDRARMVEV
+727 RTIDRAQMVAV
-738 LNALRQA
+738 LSALRDGERAAQ
-745 EV
+745 E

>member
-1 MTGRPSGAAAGAG
+1 MSEAAE
-14 AAADILAAVVAAK
+14 ILAGVIAAK
-27 PGGENRPGQEAMCAA
+27 PGGETRPGQEAMCLA
-42 VDTAL
+42 VDAAL
-47 AAGEHLL
+47 ASGEHLL

-69 PAVAHARSGT
+69 PAVAHVRRAPNQPRAEGVREAGPEVVEVRAV

-91 GLQEQLIR
+91 GLQEQLTR
-99 DDLPALAAAL
+99 DDLPTLAAAL
-109 PGRRLRFAMLKGRS
+109 GGRRLRFAMLKGRS

-135 TDGVEG
+135 VDGIEA

-147 DGVAG
+147 EGVGG
-152 ALETVKGLEAWAETT
+152 ALEAVQRLAGWADKTD
-167 ATGDRA
+167 TGDRA

-195 GAANCHAGDACFA
+195 GAAHCHAGDACFA
-208 EAAREAAGAA
+208 EAARERAAAA

-257 ADAFG
+257 AGAFG

-277 RIAGADADLTR
+277 RAAGAAADVTR
-288 RLDRAADALDSA
+288 RLDRAGDALDAA
-300 LGAPPEATRVDLA
+300 LGAPSEATRVDLGEEA
-313 GTTPA
+313 QE
-318 PGFTSPA
+318 
-325 PPAPVRGRAAASGPA
+325 
-340 PSTVGADGPDDRAL
+340 L
-354 AAALA
+354 AQTLA
-359 TVGALAREVQATLR
+359 TVATLAREVHATLR

-379 LGGAGGA
+379 VGGAGGSA
-386 GGDVARAKAAQATRL
+386 DVARAKAAQATRL

-408 VALLLDPPLNS
+408 IALLLDPPPNS
-419 VTWVESNRGRP
+419 VAWIETNRGRP
-430 ELHLATVDV
+430 ELHQATVDV
-439 GPALA
+439 GPTLA
-444 ARLYPEVT
+444 ARLYPDVT
-452 VIATSATLATG
+452 VVATSATLATG

-475 TLPPPADDGEP
+475 TLPPPSDAEEGEVP
-486 GGDTAVS
+486 NEEA
-493 ALETPPGRE
+493 AKEE
-502 FATPVRRDGAGPGD
+502 AAPVEARDP
-516 TDVEPSPP
+516 DVEPAPP

-546 KHLPEPNDPRFA
+546 KHLPEPNDARFA
-558 EAMADDLHELI
+558 ESMADELHELI
-569 TAAGGRTLALFTS
+569 TAAGGRSLALFTS
-582 RAAMDRTAETLAARG
+582 RAAMERTADTLAARG
-597 GYEVLVQDR
+597 GYEILVQDR

-618 GPGSALFATQGFWQG
+618 GPGTALFATQGFWQG

-643 VAIDRIPV
+643 VAIDRIPF

-664 AATARRENDFTAVDL
+664 AATARRENDFAAVDL
-679 PAAAMLLAQGAGRLI
+679 PAAATLLAQGAGRLI

-720 ATLPPLR
+720 ATLPPFR
-727 RSIDRARMVEV
+727 RTIDRTQMVAV
-738 LNALRQA
+738 LAALRDA